1 MKRNEAQHNDV
12 EFTYETIRDYNTM
25 LLRSKAMHVDC
36 ESKIDIVA
44 LRIVVRF
51 ENFPGIWSL

>member
-1 MKRNEAQHNDV
+1 MKKNEAQHNDV

-25 LLRSKAMHVDC
+25 LLRNKAMQVDC

-44 LRIVVRF
+44 LRIVVMF
-51 ENFPGIWSL
+51 ENFAGI

>member
-1 MKRNEAQHNDV
+1 MKRNEARYSDV

-25 LLRSKAMHVDC
+25 LLRNKAMHVDC

-44 LRIVVRF
+44 LRMVVRF
-51 ENFPGIWSL
+51 ENFAGVWSL